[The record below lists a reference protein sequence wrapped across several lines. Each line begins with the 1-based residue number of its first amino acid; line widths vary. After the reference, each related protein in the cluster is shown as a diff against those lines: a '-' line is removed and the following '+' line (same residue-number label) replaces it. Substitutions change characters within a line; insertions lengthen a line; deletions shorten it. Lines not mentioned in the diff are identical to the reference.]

1 MAQYL
6 SDEWLELA
14 SAALAEDPALA
25 AAAADLD
32 LTIQYE
38 VTGAPGGKRAYGI
51 RFDHGSAAVEV
62 GAHDDAPVSFT
73 LDYDT
78 AAAIAK
84 GELSA
89 QAAFMQGRLKLGGD
103 VSVLIRQHGAID
115 GLSDALGPL
124 RATTEF

>member
-14 SAALAEDPALA
+14 SSALAEDEALRT
-25 AAAADLD
+25 AAADLD

-38 VTGAPGGKRAYGI
+38 VTGAPGGKRAYAI
-51 RFDHGSAAVEV
+51 RFDHGVAGIEP
-62 GAHDDAPVSFT
+62 GAHADAPVSFT

-78 AAAIAK
+78 AASIAK

-103 VSVLIRQHGAID
+103 VGVLIRQHAAFD
-115 GLSDALGPL
+115 GLGDALGPL